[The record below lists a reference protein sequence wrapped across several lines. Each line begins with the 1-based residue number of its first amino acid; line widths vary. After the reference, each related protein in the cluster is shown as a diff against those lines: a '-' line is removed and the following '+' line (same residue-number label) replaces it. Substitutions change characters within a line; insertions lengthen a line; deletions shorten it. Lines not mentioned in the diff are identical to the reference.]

1 MSENATTIIFMA
13 LALGLWFLIK
23 GMKGAKAKGG
33 AIDALK
39 QKIHEQGT
47 FMDMERTAFLKN
59 LEENPDTFDTNE
71 LVAHLLSVAESLSVA
86 EQGQIKHIL
95 NQLNE
100 TGQRVF
106 VKSIVE

>member
-1 MSENATTIIFMA
+1 MA
-13 LALGLWFLIK
+13 LAIGVWFLIK
-23 GMKGAKAKGG
+23 GLKGAKAKGG
-33 AIDALK
+33 AIDSLK

-47 FMDMERTAFLKN
+47 FMDMERTAFLKS
-59 LEENPDTFDTNE
+59 LEDAPDKFETSE
-71 LVAHLLSVAESLSVA
+71 LVAHLLMIASSLTVA